1 MTAVYA
7 VVLGVEGAVVA
18 LAGAVITA
26 TTVLNPNIVLY
37 THAVAAIGLGLTA
50 GGVGTILVAA
60 GVPDLASVLV
70 VAAAFAF
77 LLAGW
82 RLSVD
87 GIQSRDCVGR
97 PPGNGHVSDGFEEGA
112 E

>member
-1 MTAVYA
+1 MTAAYA

-18 LAGAVITA
+18 LAGAVIAA
-26 TTVLNPNIVLY
+26 TTLRNPDVVLY
-37 THAVAAIGLGLTA
+37 TCALAAIGLGLTA

-70 VAAAFAF
+70 VVAAFAF

-87 GIQSRDCVGR
+87 GIRNRGCVGVVEPTDESR
-97 PPGNGHVSDGFEEGA
+97 GFER
-112 E
+112 